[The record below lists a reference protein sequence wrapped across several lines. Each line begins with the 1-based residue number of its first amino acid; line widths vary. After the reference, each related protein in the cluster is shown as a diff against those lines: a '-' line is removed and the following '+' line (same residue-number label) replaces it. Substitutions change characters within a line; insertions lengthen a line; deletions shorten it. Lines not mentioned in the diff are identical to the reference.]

1 MPAGAACPRPDCGND
16 QPSAGSGPHAGVLD
30 GRFLPMQYVHRFDEA
45 PDNVTLLG
53 GKGASL
59 ARMRAIG
66 LPIPPG
72 FTITTEGWRAWRDAG
87 AETLAE
93 IREEVR
99 AAVAHLEA
107 ELGRRFGDPAN
118 PLLISV
124 RSGAPR
130 SMPGMMD
137 TILNLGLTDE
147 TVAGLAKQTTAGFA
161 ANVYARLLAMYGRIV
176 REVPADQLHELE
188 RRGDAAAVEELKVV
202 IERVSG
208 HPVPQ
213 RADEQLSEAIE
224 AVWRSWDSRRAKRY
238 RRYAGIPDDLGT
250 AVTVQAMVFGNRDQQ
265 SGTGVVF
272 TRDPATGS
280 PGVYGDF
287 LVCAQ
292 GEDVVAG
299 GRNTEPLEAM
309 QYALPE
315 AFRDLEEALPLIEAE
330 YRDMTDVEFT
340 VESGR
345 LWILQARP
353 GQRSGPAA
361 VRIAVDLVDEGLI
374 GVDGAIERVPVAALE
389 QLQAPVFASRSGL
402 DVLGRGTP
410 ASPGAAVGI
419 AVFDSERAQELSG
432 DGAES
437 VILVRPET
445 SPEDIGGMIAS
456 AGIVTAVGG
465 RTSHAA
471 VVARGIGRPAV
482 CGVEGLEIDAAAR
495 RATAPD
501 GRELA
506 EGDVVSVDGGAGLLV
521 LGSVKLVPAQPG
533 PNLAR
538 LLAWCDERVKLPIV
552 HAVPDGYVTV
562 GDPDAAAAAAGRP
575 VVVDVEWEGASSS
588 VLLERVVA
596 AAREAGC
603 DRLALRIP
611 DTLAGADLSPP
622 DAPWTHLV
630 VSEGKEWCARLLAAR
645 ISLAPAAAV

>member
-1 MPAGAACPRPDCGND
+1 
-16 QPSAGSGPHAGVLD
+16 
-30 GRFLPMQYVHRFDEA
+30 MQYVHRFEEA
-45 PDNVTLLG
+45 PDNAMLLG

-59 ARMRAIG
+59 ARMRNLG

-72 FTITTEGWRAWRDAG
+72 FTVTTAGWRAWRDGGDAV
-87 AETLAE
+87 LAE
-93 IREEVR
+93 IRTEV
-99 AAVAHLEA
+99 AAAIRRLEA

-147 TVAGLAKQTTAGFA
+147 TVRGLAAQTNEAFA
-161 ANVYARLLAMYGRIV
+161 TNVYVRLLAMYGRIV
-176 REVPADQLHELE
+176 RDVPADQVHDLE
-188 RRGDAAAVEELKVV
+188 RQGDAAAVFELETV

-208 HPVPQ
+208 RPMPQ
-213 RADEQLSEAIE
+213 RAEQQLEEAIE

-238 RRYAGIPDDLGT
+238 RKYAGIPEDLGT
-250 AVTVQAMVFGNRDQQ
+250 AVTVQAMVFGNRDDQ

-287 LVCAQ
+287 LVRAQ

-299 GRNTEPLEAM
+299 GRNTEPLEKM
-309 QYALPE
+309 QYALPQ
-315 AFRDLEEALPLIEAE
+315 AYADLEAILPLIEAE

-353 GQRSGPAA
+353 GQRSGHAA
-361 VRIAVDLVDEGLI
+361 IRIAVDLVDEGFI
-374 GVDGAIERVPVAALE
+374 DVDEALDRIPLSAIE
-389 QLQAPVFASRSGL
+389 QLQAPVFASREGL

-410 ASPGAAVGI
+410 AAPGAAVGM
-419 AVFDSERAQELSG
+419 AVFESERAQELAA
-432 DGAES
+432 DGS
-437 VILVRPET
+437 HPVVLIRPET

-482 CGVEGLEIDAAAR
+482 CGVEGLSIDPVAG
-495 RATAPD
+495 RAEAPD
-501 GRELA
+501 GREIR
-506 EGDVVSVDGGAGLLV
+506 EGDVVAVDGHAGLLV
-521 LGSVKLVPAQPG
+521 LGAVKLVPAQPG
-533 PNLAR
+533 PDLAR
-538 LLAWCDERVKLPIV
+538 LLAWCDERVKVPTV
-552 HAVPDGYVTV
+552 SAEPDGYVSV
-562 GDPDAAAAAAGRP
+562 SGPEAAAGAAGRP
-575 VVVDVEWEGASSS
+575 VVIDVEWEGASSS
-588 VLLERVVA
+588 VLLDKTVA
-596 AAREAGC
+596 AALEAGC

-611 DTLAGADLSPP
+611 DTLAGADLAPP

-630 VSEGKEWCARLLAAR
+630 VSEGKEWCGRLLAAR
-645 ISLAPAAAV
+645 INLAATPTV

>member
-1 MPAGAACPRPDCGND
+1 
-16 QPSAGSGPHAGVLD
+16 
-30 GRFLPMQYVHRFDEA
+30 MQYVHRFDET
-45 PDNVTLLG
+45 PDNVSLLG

-59 ARMRAIG
+59 ARMRALG

-72 FTITTEGWRAWRDAG
+72 FTITTAGWRAWRDGGDAVL
-87 AETLAE
+87 EQ
-93 IREEVR
+93 IRGEV
-99 AAVAHLEA
+99 AAAMSHLET
-107 ELGRRFGDPAN
+107 ELGRRFGDPGN

-147 TVAGLAKQTTAGFA
+147 TVAGLGAQTSEGFA
-161 ANVYARLLAMYGRIV
+161 SNLYARLLAMYGRIV
-176 REVPADQLHELE
+176 RDIPGDEVHALE
-188 RRGDAAAVEELKVV
+188 RRGDAAAVEELKAVL
-202 IERVSG
+202 ERVSG
-208 HPVPQ
+208 RPMPQ
-213 RADEQLSEAIE
+213 SAEEQLSEAVQ
-224 AVWRSWDSRRAKRY
+224 AVWRSWDSKRAKRY

-280 PGVYGDF
+280 PGTYGDF

-292 GEDVVAG
+292 GEDVVDG
-299 GRNTEPLEAM
+299 GRNTEPLSAM
-309 QYALPE
+309 RYALPK
-315 AFRDLEEALPLIEAE
+315 AFEDLEAALPLIEAE

-340 VESGR
+340 VETER

-361 VRIAVDLVDEGLI
+361 LRIGVDLVDEGFI
-374 GVDGAIERVPVAALE
+374 EVDEALNRIPISAIE
-389 QLQAPVFASRSGL
+389 QLQAPVFATREDL

-410 ASPGAAVGI
+410 ASPGAAVGV
-419 AVFDSERAQELSG
+419 AVFDSERAQDLVA

-437 VILVRPET
+437 VILLRPET

-482 CGVEGLEIDAAAR
+482 CGVEGLRIDPAAR
-495 RATAPD
+495 EAVAPD
-501 GRELA
+501 GRTLR
-506 EGDVVSVDGGAGLLV
+506 EGDVVAVDGNDGILV
-521 LGSVKLVPAQPG
+521 LGAVKLVPAQPG

-538 LLAWCDERVKLPIV
+538 LLTWCDERLKIPIV
-552 HAVPDGYVTV
+552 NDVPEGYTV
-562 GDPDAAAAAAGRP
+562 VRSPEEAAACGAAP

-588 VLLERVVA
+588 VLLDKTVTA
-596 AAREAGC
+596 ALEAGC
-603 DRLALRIP
+603 DALALRIP
-611 DTLAGADLSPP
+611 DTLAGADMCPP

-630 VSEGKEWCARLLAAR
+630 VGEGKEWCARLLAAR